1 MRRAFL
7 KGLALGSVAWRDALA
22 AEAPGEKARQVAAVE
37 VVRVE
42 GRREVREAHRQHQA
56 HASHVWGP
64 PAEYHEPDDAPARVV
79 PVSALYLRLRT
90 QGGLEALYGP
100 IDPESVPVLT
110 RDLAPFL
117 VGRDPLAVEACGT
130 GCTERTG
137 TAAPATS

>member
-56 HASHVWGP
+56 NPRTSGARPPSTTSPTTRPCASSP
-64 PAEYHEPDDAPARVV
+64 CPR
-79 PVSALYLRLRT
+79 ST
-90 QGGLEALYGP
+90 
-100 IDPESVPVLT
+100 
-110 RDLAPFL
+110 
-117 VGRDPLAVEACGT
+117 
-130 GCTERTG
+130 
-137 TAAPATS
+137 